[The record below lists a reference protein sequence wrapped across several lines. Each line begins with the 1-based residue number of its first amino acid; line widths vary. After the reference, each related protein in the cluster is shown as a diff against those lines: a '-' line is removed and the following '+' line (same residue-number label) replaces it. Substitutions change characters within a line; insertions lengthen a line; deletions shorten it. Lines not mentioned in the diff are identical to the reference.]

1 MSTTDNTDNTD
12 NDRAM
17 TNHLTEDELVLH
29 YYGELTASDE
39 ALAAKHL
46 SACSQCHENLR
57 RLQRVLAVVDESAL
71 AGPEL
76 PEHFER
82 TVWARLEPNLQRSRG
97 GWRSW
102 FVLSPGR
109 VAALATIVLLIGAA
123 FMAGRLLPRSTPVTV
138 ISTADQLREG
148 VMLVDLGDHLDRS
161 QMMLVEL
168 VSADDENPVDMSD
181 ERARAEQLVAAN
193 RLYRQTAVSTGDT
206 GIADLLDELERLL
219 IDLAASPEQLSSKDL
234 NDMRRRIESRS
245 LLFKVRV
252 VSADIRQRQKAIV
265 QARAQ
270 QRSSL

>member
-1 MSTTDNTDNTD
+1 MDSDSLMNTQLTSSE
-12 NDRAM
+12 
-17 TNHLTEDELVLH
+17 HVTEDELVLH
-29 YYGELTASDE
+29 YYGELTAGE
-39 ALAAKHL
+39 ETRAAKHL
-46 SACSQCHENLR
+46 SACRECHENLR

-82 TVWARLEPNLQRSRG
+82 TVWARLEPSLHRSRG

-123 FMAGRLLPRSTPVTV
+123 FMAGRLLPRSTPGTVTT
-138 ISTADQLREG
+138 TADQLREG
-148 VMLVDLGDHLDRS
+148 VLLIDLGDHLDRS

-219 IDLAASPEQLSSKDL
+219 VDLAASPEQLSSKDL

-252 VSADIRQRQKAIV
+252 LSADIRQRQKTIV
-265 QARAQ
+265 HARAQ

>member
-1 MSTTDNTDNTD
+1 
-12 NDRAM
+12 
-17 TNHLTEDELVLH
+17 
-29 YYGELTASDE
+29 
-39 ALAAKHL
+39 
-46 SACSQCHENLR
+46 
-57 RLQRVLAVVDESAL
+57 
-71 AGPEL
+71 
-76 PEHFER
+76 
-82 TVWARLEPNLQRSRG
+82 
-97 GWRSW
+97 
-102 FVLSPGR
+102 
-109 VAALATIVLLIGAA
+109 
-123 FMAGRLLPRSTPVTV
+123 MAGRLLPRSTPGTV
-138 ISTADQLREG
+138 ATTADQLREG
-148 VMLVDLGDHLDRS
+148 VLLVDLGDHLDRS

-193 RLYRQTAVSTGDT
+193 RLYRQTAASTGDT

-219 IDLAASPEQLSSKDL
+219 VDFAASPEQLSSKDL

>member
-1 MSTTDNTDNTD
+1 
-12 NDRAM
+12 M

-29 YYGELTASDE
+29 YYGELTASDG

-82 TVWARLEPNLQRSRG
+82 TVWARLEPNLPRARG

-102 FVLSPGR
+102 LVLSPGR

-123 FMAGRLLPRSTPVTV
+123 FMAGRLLPRSTPDTV
-138 ISTADQLREG
+138 ATTADQLREG
-148 VMLVDLGDHLDRS
+148 VLLIDLGDHLERS

-168 VSADDENPVDMSD
+168 VSADDESPLDMSD
-181 ERARAEQLVAAN
+181 ERGRAEQLIAAN
-193 RLYRQTAVSTGDT
+193 RLYRQTAASTGDT

-219 IDLAASPEQLSSKDL
+219 VDSRGQPGAALVEGSQRHASS
-234 NDMRRRIESRS
+234 NRI
-245 LLFKVRV
+245 
-252 VSADIRQRQKAIV
+252 
-265 QARAQ
+265 AQ
-270 QRSSL
+270 PALQGSCRLC